1 MMHDA
6 ENDEYCLAL
15 VTMLNTQLGWRLSII
30 QQREYEAFLAARR
43 HAKPG
48 LSYAECLAILK
59 YYHAEHN
66 EINAL
71 LKAAHSDY
79 DAAWVRMYGQVAQI
93 VTAKV
98 PTSLKY
104 THGTTNLDD
113 LTQQAIQDVMNG
125 IAGFHY
131 ESSLQTW
138 VFVVVS
144 RCIIRY
150 HRAQKTRKRAT
161 LDAAQSLDVLSEGY
175 DIPGDS
181 SVSLPEETTLERSLL
196 DLIAQALQAQN
207 DPRLYQV
214 FMLSVIEQESLRAI
228 GQRLSLSPARILALL
243 RQAIAVL
250 QNDEVIREWFE
261 AGDNPHL
268 SI

>member
-15 VTMLNTQLGWRLSII
+15 VAMLDSQFGWRLSVTEE
-30 QQREYEAFLAARR
+30 REYAAFLAARR
-43 HAKPG
+43 CAKPN
-48 LSYAECLAILK
+48 LSNDQCIAILK

-66 EINAL
+66 DINAL
-71 LKAAHSDY
+71 LKAAHPDY
-79 DAAWVRMYGQVAQI
+79 DAAWERMYGEVAHI
-93 VTAKV
+93 VVAKAS
-98 PTSLKY
+98 TSFKY
-104 THGTTNLDD
+104 IQGTTSLDD

-125 IAGFHY
+125 LGGFHH

-138 VFVVVS
+138 VFVVVL
-144 RCIIRY
+144 RCITRY

-161 LDAAQSLDVLSEGY
+161 LDAAQSLDAMPEGY

-196 DLIAQALQAQN
+196 DLITQVLQAQR

-214 FMLSVIEQESLRAI
+214 FMLSKIEQEPLRAI
-228 GQRLSLSPARILALL
+228 GQRLSLSPARVLALL

-250 QNDEVIREWFE
+250 QNDEVIRAWFE
-261 AGDNPHL
+261 AGDSPHL